1 MVTWTFEVPDTGS
14 YDLTMALAST
24 NLFGKNDNLAEQV
37 IMQVNG
43 ADVDVSQMEI
53 FGSGFLKYNRFSTY
67 GPLQVEL
74 VSGTNTITWTT
85 TGYSVPNVDY
95 LDFYKTPE
103 EIPCY

>member
-1 MVTWTFEVPDTGS
+1 MPDTGS

-43 ADVDVSQMEI
+43 ADVDVSQIEI

-74 VSGTNTITWTT
+74 VSGT